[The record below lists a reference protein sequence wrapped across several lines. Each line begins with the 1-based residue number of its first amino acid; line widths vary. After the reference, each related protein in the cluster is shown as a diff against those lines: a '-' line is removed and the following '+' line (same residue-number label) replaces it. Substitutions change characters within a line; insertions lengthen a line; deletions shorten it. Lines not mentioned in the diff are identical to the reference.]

1 MNIDNFAMLKV
12 IARNFCFTF
21 VANIDD
27 FDFAELLVIIFVEKA
42 VDVEQNAR
50 GAHVVTI
57 KSIHFHYVFKP

>member
-12 IARNFCFTF
+12 IARNFWFTF

-42 VDVEQNAR
+42 IDVNQNAR
-50 GAHVVTI
+50 GRM
-57 KSIHFHYVFKP
+57 